1 MFLVALWQPIILTTF
16 AEYTT
21 NSKEIHSTAAHIRLC
36 VLVCVSLKKL
46 EETDYFLL

>member
-1 MFLVALWQPIILTTF
+1 MAAHHSHHFRRIH
-16 AEYTT
+16 
-21 NSKEIHSTAAHIRLC
+21 NSKQIHSTAAHIRLC